1 MRRGSIGAS
10 SFFPYPVPSG
20 DERPDELV
28 FLPERSPAQWDRLI
42 EFVERRGFRAGE
54 EVIKRGDVDRALYI
68 VLDGTLEARVT
79 ERRGGKGPAVAVP
92 AGSVIGEI
100 GFFDGKARSATVT
113 AATDGEML
121 RLSFESFQALAASDP
136 DLAQAML
143 LDLGRILAIRLRQTD
158 EFIRGWIG

>member
-1 MRRGSIGAS
+1 
-10 SFFPYPVPSG
+10 
-20 DERPDELV
+20 
-28 FLPERSPAQWDRLI
+28 
-42 EFVERRGFRAGE
+42 
-54 EVIKRGDVDRALYI
+54 VIKRGDVDRALYI